1 MSTDMTKPLKIGGS
15 FLTCLLETFQR
26 DCWMT
31 ITFVLC
37 LVERYLW
44 FLIIKVMRYKVML
57 NNQCSAKN
65 YCLMM
70 MIISIS
76 VNVYQFH
83 HSDPPIFKDLVKLL
97 DIKGPNP
104 WVKQEFDRF
113 PESFRDLTKSLVW
126 HSYCNIYIY
135 ICMCT
140 WLTCNKV
147 HLKVLPSQALPSSP
161 LMPETMLSHD

>member
-1 MSTDMTKPLKIGGS
+1 
-15 FLTCLLETFQR
+15 
-26 DCWMT
+26 
-31 ITFVLC
+31 
-37 LVERYLW
+37 
-44 FLIIKVMRYKVML
+44 ML

-104 WVKQEFDRF
+104 
-113 PESFRDLTKSLVW
+113 
-126 HSYCNIYIY
+126 
-135 ICMCT
+135 
-140 WLTCNKV
+140 
-147 HLKVLPSQALPSSP
+147 
-161 LMPETMLSHD
+161 